1 VILIL
6 IKLFNSYEDVFE
18 FLYFKDLIYALISN
32 TILIFFYSSIQNYNI
47 NNAFIIDQ
55 IVSFWVLKYKKD
67 NVRY

>member
-1 VILIL
+1 MILIL

-32 TILIFFYSSIQNYNI
+32 TILIFFYSPIQNYNI